1 MMTISISLYNVTHSL
16 LSNYLCNYGYGK
28 SIMWIILSIQNLSS
42 NGMTNYYSGPVV
54 RSHTADTGNVTVIVG
69 DTDRGTVEG
78 SERIHSINRVK
89 VHTSFT
95 GFPDYI
101 NDIALIELN
110 EVNCIWTIL
119 TLTCTYNICN

>member
-1 MMTISISLYNVTHSL
+1 MHSLCLSNVTQFV
-16 LSNYLCNYGYGK
+16 LSNYLCNYGYDK
-28 SIMWIILSIQNLSS
+28 SIMWVILSIQNLSS
-42 NGMTNYYSGPVV
+42 IGMTNYYSGPVV
-54 RSHTADTGNVTVIVG
+54 RSHAAAGNVTVIVG

-78 SERIHSINRVK
+78 SERIHSINRVN
-89 VHTSFT
+89 VHKRFT
-95 GFPDYI
+95 GFPHYI